1 MVPPS
6 GIRVSS
12 NTLMTPYREAIAAL
26 SERLG
31 TDHWFLGS
39 T

>member
-1 MVPPS
+1 MPPS

-12 NTLMTPYREAIAAL
+12 SALMIQYREAIAAL

-31 TDHWFLGS
+31 TDYWFLGS